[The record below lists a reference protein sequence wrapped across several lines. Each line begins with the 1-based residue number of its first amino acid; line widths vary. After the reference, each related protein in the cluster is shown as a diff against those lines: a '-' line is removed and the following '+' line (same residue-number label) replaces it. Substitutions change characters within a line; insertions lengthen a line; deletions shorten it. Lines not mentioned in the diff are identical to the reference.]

1 MNTGSPESR
10 PPVDLIINHQM
21 MTAEIK
27 VFDANFQCVAEGV
40 GEARAKLP
48 PGVYEVESVVSQDR
62 ERRFVVLNPGKTE
75 YLTINLRQK
84 MDLSSAAPLA
94 YTRTTREWQEGPAI
108 EWSRKTTMPG
118 PAAAYARLFVFVR
131 TLEPEKYQ
139 ATYDRD
145 LSLLDGN
152 GKLICDF
159 DQGVVRD
166 RQHGWTALTVDLKPG
181 GYVLSRGGRGRPARF
196 QAVWLCEGWD
206 TQVFIPARER
216 PQLEEMSYFMAHY
229 SSGFD
234 PVNDASLA
242 SETVLEGLK
251 RGVNLASSD
260 QMRFMLTGKFENPW
274 LGILALHAMRL
285 RQDADQNL
293 TSIVYHNVSG
303 LIDGHPDLRALGLK
317 TGKTAPEPFTFP
329 PVLYASLKLVR
340 EHASQFPGT
349 IKPASL
355 LSRLFDA
362 LLADSAWVSWRTLP
376 PLKRVPKPIEIAKSP
391 FFVASGSKWVVPRGA
406 PGNQVG
412 ADVALS
418 DLFANPDLPEN
429 NPLIADLIWL
439 SEIYSF
445 DPPPSEVLYSV
456 DPSPLLDTDDSLRLS
471 KQLNLPFEK
480 VEHALQRMREN
491 PALLSQ
497 PRLMTIT
504 ELAVADSVLAR
515 RSSQPGGAQQDRSV
529 RRGGETGLVSL
540 TASINALIQTRTS
553 LERLSKDKL
562 DSSATKQNMLDHF
575 DAIHQ
580 RMIDHQDAVLLVDAN
595 TQIVYASASFEKID
609 GHGLADLAMERVTT
623 TSFATLSALSGL
635 SGNQAEINLPTITGL
650 RTFRVLRLP
659 FVDEVSRQMFATV
672 YRMRAADQKPPDT
685 NLQRDIRRTL
695 NSITYYASV
704 INYSNQDDRSK
715 YTSYIIRDLYKL
727 ESLTLSL

>member
-1 MNTGSPESR
+1 MNSDSPESR
-10 PPVDLIINHQM
+10 LPVDLYINHQM
-21 MTAEIK
+21 MTAEIR

-40 GEARAKLP
+40 GELHAKLP
-48 PGVYEVESVVSQDR
+48 PGVYEVESVIGQDR
-62 ERRFVVLNPGKTE
+62 ERRFVVLNPGKSE
-75 YLTINLRQK
+75 NLTFNLRQK
-84 MDLSSAAPLA
+84 MDFSSAAPLA
-94 YTRTTREWQEGPAI
+94 YTSTTREWQEGPAI

-118 PAAAYARLFVFVR
+118 PGATYARLFVFVR
-131 TLEPEKYQ
+131 TLEPQKYQ

-145 LSLLDGN
+145 LSLLDEN
-152 GKLICDF
+152 GKVICDF

-166 RQHGWTALTVDLKPG
+166 REHGWTALSVDLKPG

-196 QAVWLCEGWD
+196 QAVWLSEGWD
-206 TQVFIPARER
+206 TQVFVPARQR
-216 PQLEEMSYFMAHY
+216 PQLEEMSYFMSHY

-234 PVNDASLA
+234 PVNDTALA
-242 SETVLEGLK
+242 SETILEGLK

-260 QMRFMLTGKFENPW
+260 QMRFMLTEKFENPW
-274 LGILALHAMRL
+274 LGILALHAL
-285 RQDADQNL
+285 HLEQDADQNL
-293 TSIVYHNVSG
+293 MNIVYHNVSG

-317 TGKTAPEPFTFP
+317 PGKTVPVPFTFP

-349 IKPASL
+349 VSPSSL

-376 PLKRVPKPIEIAKSP
+376 PLERVPKPIENAKNA

-406 PGNQVG
+406 TGNQVG

-418 DLFANPDLPEN
+418 DLFDNPDLPEN
-429 NPLIADLIWL
+429 NPLAADLLWL

-445 DPPPSEVLYSV
+445 DNPPSEVLYSV
-456 DPSPLLDTDDSLRLS
+456 DPSPLFVTDDSLRIS

-480 VEHALQRMREN
+480 VEHALLRMREN
-491 PALLSQ
+491 PELLTQ

-515 RSSQPGGAQQDRSV
+515 RSAQQGGAQQDRSV

-540 TASINALIQTRTS
+540 TASINVLIQTRTS

-562 DSSATKQNMLDHF
+562 DDVAMKRNMLNHF
-575 DAIHQ
+575 NEIHQ

-595 TQIVYASASFEKID
+595 TQVVYASASFEKLD
-609 GHGLADLAMERVTT
+609 GHVLAELAMERM
-623 TSFATLSALSGL
+623 TSTSSATLSSLSGL
-635 SGNQAEINLPTITGL
+635 PGNLADIPLPTTTGL

-659 FVDEVSRQMFATV
+659 FVDEISRQMFATV
-672 YRMRAADQKPPDT
+672 YRLRAVDQKPPDP

-704 INYSNQDDRSK
+704 LNYCSKDERDK
-715 YTSYIIRDLYKL
+715 YTSYIGRDLFKL
-727 ESLTLSL
+727 DSLTLSL